1 MGFRCGFN
9 GRCRKSTPALN
20 PKGVGKVGRKVL
32 IYVDEPGEARAIE
45 YPVARVFCAGFSGRD
60 RSKVM
65 AHVKELAELG
75 VPEPAE
81 LPTLYRVTLDR
92 LCMDKAIEV
101 QGWETSGEVEFVLL
115 VTEDD
120 ILVSVGSDHTD
131 RELEQ
136 QSIQKAKQVAPKIC
150 ADRFWRYSDVKGHW
164 DDLML
169 RAWIE
174 RDGERVLYQEGS
186 VSAILPVESLL
197 EVVVARAGGPLMN
210 NVIFSG
216 TLAAINGLCP
226 SAWFWM
232 EIEDPVLGRKLS
244 HEYSVKEVKG
254 QY

>member
-1 MGFRCGFN
+1 M
-9 GRCRKSTPALN
+9 
-20 PKGVGKVGRKVL
+20 GKVGRNVL
-32 IYVDEPGEARAIE
+32 ICVDEQGEANVIE
-45 YPVARVFCAGFSGRD
+45 YPVARVICAGFSGRD
-60 RSKVM
+60 RLKVM

-75 VPEPAE
+75 VPEPAQ
-81 LPTLYRVTLDR
+81 LPTLYRVTVDR
-92 LCMDKAIEV
+92 LCMDKTIEV
-101 QGWETSGEVEFVLL
+101 QGWETSGEVEFVLF

-131 RELEQ
+131 RKLEQ
-136 QSIQKAKQVAPKIC
+136 QCIQKAKQVAPKVC
-150 ADRFWRYSDVKGHW
+150 ADRFWRYSDLESHW

-174 RDGERVLYQEGS
+174 RDGERVLYQEGA

-197 EVVVARAGGPLMN
+197 EVVTDRAGGPLMN
-210 NVIFSG
+210 SVIFSG

-232 EIEDPVLGRKLS
+232 EIEDPVLGRKIS
-244 HEYSVKEVKG
+244 HEYSVTAIKG